1 MKKVKKEKG
10 WYIWWGGIVKGPSAV
25 GDMKKQQFIGTPG
38 ILHAVK
44 STEPID
50 IFEMMITDQ
59 LFEYINTQI

>member
-1 MKKVKKEKG
+1 
-10 WYIWWGGIVKGPSAV
+10 
-25 GDMKKQQFIGTPG
+25 MKKQQFIGTPG

-44 STEPID
+44 STGPID